1 MTIPTL
7 FNKILTDGSSERGRS
22 KSPLSANNQNESH
35 TNTNART
42 VPRPGSS
49 DKHPNEHKTKRG
61 GQQKMEIIK
70 KTNNITAADLFA
82 MTKGPEVRKMQDAKG
97 ETLDLLAY
105 VIYKDD
111 KNDAD
116 PVTVLAVKTVEGAMY
131 ATNSKTFI
139 RNFSD
144 ILAMYEE
151 CGEELPTRYKVG
163 SARSNAGREYLTCTV
178 G

>member
-1 MTIPTL
+1 
-7 FNKILTDGSSERGRS
+7 
-22 KSPLSANNQNESH
+22 
-35 TNTNART
+35 
-42 VPRPGSS
+42 
-49 DKHPNEHKTKRG
+49 
-61 GQQKMEIIK
+61 MEIIK
-70 KTNNITAADLFA
+70 KTEGITAADLFA
-82 MTKGPEVRKMQDAKG
+82 MTKGPDVRKMADAKG
-97 ETLDLLAY
+97 ETLDLLHF

-111 KNDAD
+111 KDGSE

-151 CGEELPTRYKVG
+151 CGEEAPHLFKVG

-178 G
+178 A

>member
-1 MTIPTL
+1 
-7 FNKILTDGSSERGRS
+7 
-22 KSPLSANNQNESH
+22 
-35 TNTNART
+35 
-42 VPRPGSS
+42 
-49 DKHPNEHKTKRG
+49 
-61 GQQKMEIIK
+61 MEIIK
-70 KTNNITAADLFA
+70 KNEGITAADLFA
-82 MTKGPEVRKMQDAKG
+82 MTKGPDVRKMADAKG
-97 ETLDLLAY
+97 ETLDLLHF

-111 KNDAD
+111 KDGSE

-151 CGEELPTRYKVG
+151 CGEEAPHLFKVG

-178 G
+178 A

>member
-1 MTIPTL
+1 
-7 FNKILTDGSSERGRS
+7 
-22 KSPLSANNQNESH
+22 
-35 TNTNART
+35 
-42 VPRPGSS
+42 
-49 DKHPNEHKTKRG
+49 
-61 GQQKMEIIK
+61 MEIIK

-97 ETLDLLAY
+97 EILDLMSY

-111 KNDAD
+111 KNDGD
-116 PVTVLAVKTVEGAMY
+116 PVTVLSIKTVEGAMY

>member
-1 MTIPTL
+1 MYDNII
-7 FNKILTDGSSERGRS
+7 KVDGSGERERS
-22 KSPLSANNQNESH
+22 KYTPSANNQNEVSH
-35 TNTNART
+35 SDTLMRGLCQDPDPQRDSTQTNT
-42 VPRPGSS
+42 
-49 DKHPNEHKTKRG
+49 KQNEEDN
-61 GQQKMEIIK
+61 KMEIIK
-70 KTNNITAADLFA
+70 KTANINAADLFA
-82 MTKGPEVRKMQDAKG
+82 MTKGPDVRKMRDAKG

-111 KNDAD
+111 KNDGE
-116 PVTVLAVKTVEGAMY
+116 PVTVLAVKTVDGAMY

-163 SARSNAGREYLTCTV
+163 SARSNAGLEYLTCTI

>member
-1 MTIPTL
+1 MHGLCQDP
-7 FNKILTDGSSERGRS
+7 DPQR
-22 KSPLSANNQNESH
+22 
-35 TNTNART
+35 
-42 VPRPGSS
+42 
-49 DKHPNEHKTKRG
+49 DKHSNDTKTNKEENT
-61 GQQKMEIIK
+61 MEIIK
-70 KTNNITAADLFA
+70 KTNNITAADLFS

-97 ETLDLLAY
+97 ETLDLLSY

-111 KNDAD
+111 KNEGD
-116 PVTVLAVKTVEGAMY
+116 PVTVLSIKTVEGAMY

>member
-1 MTIPTL
+1 M
-7 FNKILTDGSSERGRS
+7 
-22 KSPLSANNQNESH
+22 SH
-35 TNTNART
+35 TVVTFQRT
-42 VPRPGSS
+42 VPRPGSQRES
-49 DKHPNEHKTKRG
+49 TQTNTKTNKEENT
-61 GQQKMEIIK
+61 MEIIK

-97 ETLDLLAY
+97 ELLDLLAY
-105 VIYKDD
+105 VLYKDD
-111 KNDAD
+111 KNDGE

-151 CGEELPTRYKVG
+151 CGEELPTKYKVG

>member
-1 MTIPTL
+1 MI
-7 FNKILTDGSSERGRS
+7 ILLRLMDPASANEANT
-22 KSPLSANNQNESH
+22 PLSANNQNEVSH
-35 TNTNART
+35 SDTMMRGLCQDPDSQRDSTQTNTKQNKE
-42 VPRPGSS
+42 
-49 DKHPNEHKTKRG
+49 DN
-61 GQQKMEIIK
+61 KMEIIK
-70 KTNNITAADLFA
+70 KTANINAADLFA

-111 KNDAD
+111 KNDGE
-116 PVTVLAVKTVEGAMY
+116 PVTVLAVKTVDGAMY

>member
-1 MTIPTL
+1 
-7 FNKILTDGSSERGRS
+7 
-22 KSPLSANNQNESH
+22 
-35 TNTNART
+35 
-42 VPRPGSS
+42 
-49 DKHPNEHKTKRG
+49 
-61 GQQKMEIIK
+61 MEIIK
-70 KTNNITAADLFA
+70 KTPGITAADLFA
-82 MTKGPEVRKMQDAKG
+82 MTKGPEVRKMADAKG
-97 ETLDLLAY
+97 EILDLMHY

-111 KNDAD
+111 KSDSE
-116 PVTVLAVKTVEGAMY
+116 PVTVLAVKTVDGAMY

-151 CGEELPTRYKVG
+151 CGEQLPTRYKVG

>member
-1 MTIPTL
+1 MHGLCQDPDPNVISTQTTQ
-7 FNKILTDGSSERGRS
+7 KT
-22 KSPLSANNQNESH
+22 NEEE
-35 TNTNART
+35 NT
-42 VPRPGSS
+42 
-49 DKHPNEHKTKRG
+49 
-61 GQQKMEIIK
+61 MEIIK
-70 KTNNITAADLFA
+70 KTNNITAADMFA
-82 MTKGPEVRKMQDAKG
+82 MTKGPEVRKMADAKG
-97 ETLDLLAY
+97 ETLDLISY
-105 VIYKDD
+105 VLYKDD
-111 KNDAD
+111 KNDGD

>member
-1 MTIPTL
+1 M
-7 FNKILTDGSSERGRS
+7 RGLCQDPDPQR
-22 KSPLSANNQNESH
+22 
-35 TNTNART
+35 
-42 VPRPGSS
+42 
-49 DKHPNEHKTKRG
+49 DKHSNDTKTNKEENT
-61 GQQKMEIIK
+61 MEIIK
-70 KTNNITAADLFA
+70 KTANITAADLFA

-97 ETLDLLAY
+97 ELLDLLAY
-105 VIYKDD
+105 VLYKDD
-111 KNDAD
+111 KNDGE

-151 CGEELPTRYKVG
+151 CGEELPTKYKVG